1 MEQTPLKFLSYS
13 ERMFLHRHLSEVRH
27 ITLDPGGRGVL
38 RIHIAP
44 CRRPARRT
52 PFLAVLNGQDVLP
65 LNVSWAILLVCL
77 MEALQPF

>member
-44 CRRPARRT
+44 CRRAGRR
-52 PFLAVLNGQDVLP
+52 PPGAGGGCRRGGVGAPVPRDVKLWFFLF
-65 LNVSWAILLVCL
+65 I
-77 MEALQPF
+77 F